1 MILKKAIMKTKEK
14 EKKPVIGI
22 VGMGYAGLPV
32 ACLFASKYKVIG
44 YDMNVT
50 RINQLSEGYDKGG
63 DFDKEFLLKLLKKN
77 LHPTFRQED
86 LKQCNFYVV
95 VVPTPV
101 DENNQPDLTFVISA
115 SQTIGQV
122 ISKGDIVVYESTVYP
137 GVTEDVCVP
146 EIARVSGLRFGKD
159 FFVGFSPE
167 RIDPSNKEHTI
178 FNTVKITSGSDDR
191 TAHYIDSVYGSVLSA
206 GTCLASSIKA
216 AEAAKILENTQRD
229 VNIALM
235 NECSKIFSAMGIDT
249 NKVIDAAATKWNFNA
264 YRPGLVGG
272 HCIGV
277 DPYYLITKANMLGV
291 DSELISAARHVNDS
305 LPEHIVNRLVQTMAK
320 ERIKVRNASV
330 LVLGFTFKEN
340 CPDIRNTRV
349 FDIYSQLNLY
359 VNNVDVVDPVADPT
373 QTYQEYGVTLTP
385 MTTALKNQYDA
396 VILCVRHDIFNG
408 IDISAMIKDKKQ
420 SVVYDI
426 KSFLSDDV
434 ATLRM

>member
-1 MILKKAIMKTKEK
+1 MRARVKV
-14 EKKPVIGI
+14 KPVIGI

-32 ACLFASKYKVIG
+32 ACLFAKKYTVIG
-44 YDMNVT
+44 YDMNRT
-50 RINQLSEGYDKGG
+50 RINQLREGVDKGG
-63 DFDKEFLLKLLKKN
+63 DFDKKYLLRLQRHR
-77 LHPTFRQED
+77 LHPTSNRED
-86 LKQCNFYVV
+86 LMQCNFYVV

-101 DENNQPDLTFVISA
+101 DENNQPDLTYVISA
-115 SQTIGQV
+115 SQTVGQV
-122 ISKGDIVVYESTVYP
+122 ISKGDVVVYESTVYP

-146 EIARVSGLRFGKD
+146 EIEKVSGLKFNRD

-167 RIDPSNKEHTI
+167 RIDPSNKQHTI

-206 GTCLASSIKA
+206 GTCLAASIKA

-277 DPYYLITKANMLGV
+277 DPYYLITKAQMLGV
-291 DSELISAARHVNDS
+291 DSELISAARHVNDT
-305 LPEHIVNRLVQTMAK
+305 LPEHIVNRLVQTMADEK
-320 ERIKVRNASV
+320 IPIKDASV
-330 LVLGFTFKEN
+330 LILGFTFKEN

-349 FDIYSQLNLY
+349 YDIYQRLSLHAGKI
-359 VNNVDVVDPVADPT
+359 DVVDPIADPT
-373 QTYQEYGVTLTP
+373 QVYKEYGLKMTP
-385 MTTALKNQYDA
+385 MTTALKRTYDA
-396 VILCVRHDIFNG
+396 VLLCVRHDVFSDF
-408 IDISAMIKDKKQ
+408 DIRPLIRER

-426 KSFLSDDV
+426 KSFLSDDL

>member
-1 MILKKAIMKTKEK
+1 MRARVKV
-14 EKKPVIGI
+14 KPVIGI

-32 ACLFASKYKVIG
+32 ACLFAKKYTVIG
-44 YDMNVT
+44 YDMNRT
-50 RINQLSEGYDKGG
+50 RINQLREGVDKGG
-63 DFDKEFLLKLLKKN
+63 DFDKKYLLRLQRHR
-77 LHPTFRQED
+77 LHPTSNSED
-86 LKQCNFYVV
+86 LMQCNFYVV

-101 DENNQPDLTFVISA
+101 DENNQPDLTYVISA
-115 SQTIGQV
+115 SQTVGQV
-122 ISKGDIVVYESTVYP
+122 ISKGDVVVYESTVYP

-146 EIARVSGLRFGKD
+146 EIEKVSGLKFNRD

-167 RIDPSNKEHTI
+167 RIDPSNKQHTI

-206 GTCLASSIKA
+206 GTCLAASIKA

-277 DPYYLITKANMLGV
+277 DPYYLITKAQMLGV
-291 DSELISAARHVNDS
+291 DSELISAARHVNDT
-305 LPEHIVNRLVQTMAK
+305 LPEHIVNRLVQTMAD
-320 ERIKVRNASV
+320 ENIPIKDASV
-330 LVLGFTFKEN
+330 LILGFTFKEN

-349 FDIYSQLNLY
+349 YDIYQRLSLHAGKI
-359 VNNVDVVDPVADPT
+359 DVVDPIADPT
-373 QTYQEYGVTLTP
+373 QVYKEYGLKMTP
-385 MTTALKNQYDA
+385 MTTALKRTYDA
-396 VILCVRHDIFNG
+396 VLLCVRHDVFSDF
-408 IDISAMIKDKKQ
+408 DIRSLIRER

-426 KSFLSDDV
+426 KSFLSDDL

>member
-1 MILKKAIMKTKEK
+1 MRARVKV
-14 EKKPVIGI
+14 KPVIGI

-32 ACLFASKYKVIG
+32 ACLFSKKYTVIG
-44 YDMNVT
+44 YDMNRT
-50 RINQLSEGYDKGG
+50 RINQLREGVDKGG
-63 DFDKEFLLKLLKKN
+63 DFDKKYLLRLQRHR
-77 LHPTFRQED
+77 LHPTSNRED
-86 LKQCNFYVV
+86 LMQCNFYVV

-101 DENNQPDLTFVISA
+101 DENNQPDLTYVISA
-115 SQTIGQV
+115 SQTVGQV
-122 ISKGDIVVYESTVYP
+122 ISKGDVVVYESTVYP

-146 EIARVSGLRFGKD
+146 EIEKVSGLKFNRD

-167 RIDPSNKEHTI
+167 RIDPSNKQHTI

-206 GTCLASSIKA
+206 GTCLAASIKA

-277 DPYYLITKANMLGV
+277 DPYYLITKAQMLGV
-291 DSELISAARHVNDS
+291 DSELISAARHVNDT
-305 LPEHIVNRLVQTMAK
+305 LPEHIVNRLVQTMAD
-320 ERIKVRNASV
+320 ENIPIKDASV
-330 LVLGFTFKEN
+330 LILGFTFKEN

-349 FDIYSQLNLY
+349 YDIYQRLSLHAGKI
-359 VNNVDVVDPVADPT
+359 DVVDPIADPT
-373 QTYQEYGVTLTP
+373 QVYKEYGLKMTP
-385 MTTALKNQYDA
+385 MTTALKRTYDA
-396 VILCVRHDIFNG
+396 VLLCVRHDVFSDF
-408 IDISAMIKDKKQ
+408 DIRSLIRER

-426 KSFLSDDV
+426 KSFLSDDL

>member
-1 MILKKAIMKTKEK
+1 MRARVKV
-14 EKKPVIGI
+14 KPVIGI

-32 ACLFASKYKVIG
+32 ACLFAKKYTVIG
-44 YDMNVT
+44 YDMNRT
-50 RINQLSEGYDKGG
+50 RINQLREGVDKGG
-63 DFDKEFLLKLLKKN
+63 DFDKKFLLRLQRHR
-77 LHPTFRQED
+77 LHPTSNRED
-86 LKQCNFYVV
+86 LMQCNFYVV

-101 DENNQPDLTFVISA
+101 DENNQPDLTYVISA
-115 SQTIGQV
+115 SQTVGQV
-122 ISKGDIVVYESTVYP
+122 ISKGDVVVYESTVYP

-146 EIARVSGLRFGKD
+146 EIEKVSGLKFNRD

-167 RIDPSNKEHTI
+167 RIDPSNKQHTI

-206 GTCLASSIKA
+206 GTCLAASIKA

-277 DPYYLITKANMLGV
+277 DPYYLITKAQMLGI
-291 DSELISAARHVNDS
+291 DSELISAARHVNDT
-305 LPEHIVNRLVQTMAK
+305 LPEHIVNRLVQTMADEK
-320 ERIKVRNASV
+320 IPIKDASV
-330 LVLGFTFKEN
+330 LILGFTFKEN

-349 FDIYSQLNLY
+349 YDIYQRLSLHAGKI
-359 VNNVDVVDPVADPT
+359 DVVDPIADPT
-373 QTYQEYGVTLTP
+373 QVYKEYGLKMTP
-385 MTTALKNQYDA
+385 MTTALKRTYDA
-396 VILCVRHDIFNG
+396 VLLCVRHDVFSDF
-408 IDISAMIKDKKQ
+408 DIRSLIRER

-426 KSFLSDDV
+426 KSFLSDDL

>member
-1 MILKKAIMKTKEK
+1 MRARVKV
-14 EKKPVIGI
+14 KPVIGI

-32 ACLFASKYKVIG
+32 ACLFAKKYTVIG
-44 YDMNVT
+44 YDMNRT
-50 RINQLSEGYDKGG
+50 RINQLREGVDKGG
-63 DFDKEFLLKLLKKN
+63 DFDKKYLLRLQRHR
-77 LHPTFRQED
+77 LHPTSNRED
-86 LKQCNFYVV
+86 LMQCNFYVV

-101 DENNQPDLTFVISA
+101 DENNQPDLTYVISA
-115 SQTIGQV
+115 SQTVGQV
-122 ISKGDIVVYESTVYP
+122 ISKGDVVVYESTVYP

-146 EIARVSGLRFGKD
+146 EIEKVSGLKFNRD

-167 RIDPSNKEHTI
+167 RIDPSNKQHTI

-206 GTCLASSIKA
+206 GTCLAASIKA
-216 AEAAKILENTQRD
+216 ADAAKILENTQRD

-277 DPYYLITKANMLGV
+277 DPYYLITKAQMLGV
-291 DSELISAARHVNDS
+291 DSELISAARHVNDT
-305 LPEHIVNRLVQTMAK
+305 LPEHIVNRLVQTMAD
-320 ERIKVRNASV
+320 ENIPIKDASV
-330 LVLGFTFKEN
+330 LILGFTFKEN

-349 FDIYSQLNLY
+349 YDIYQRLSLHAGKI
-359 VNNVDVVDPVADPT
+359 DVVDPIADPT
-373 QTYQEYGVTLTP
+373 QVYKEYGLKMTP
-385 MTTALKNQYDA
+385 MTTALKRTYDA
-396 VILCVRHDIFNG
+396 VLLCVRHDVFSDF
-408 IDISAMIKDKKQ
+408 DIRSLIRER

-426 KSFLSDDV
+426 KSFLSDDL

>member
-1 MILKKAIMKTKEK
+1 M
-14 EKKPVIGI
+14 
-22 VGMGYAGLPV
+22 
-32 ACLFASKYKVIG
+32 
-44 YDMNVT
+44 
-50 RINQLSEGYDKGG
+50 
-63 DFDKEFLLKLLKKN
+63 
-77 LHPTFRQED
+77 
-86 LKQCNFYVV
+86 
-95 VVPTPV
+95 VPTPV
-101 DENNQPDLTFVISA
+101 DENNQPDLTYVISA
-115 SQTIGQV
+115 SQTVGQV
-122 ISKGDIVVYESTVYP
+122 ISKGDVVVYESTVYP

-146 EIARVSGLRFGKD
+146 EIEKVSGLKFNRD

-167 RIDPSNKEHTI
+167 RIDPSNKQHTI

-206 GTCLASSIKA
+206 GTCLAASIKA

-277 DPYYLITKANMLGV
+277 DPYYLITKAQMLGV
-291 DSELISAARHVNDS
+291 DSELISAARHVNDT
-305 LPEHIVNRLVQTMAK
+305 LPEHIVNRLVQTMADEK
-320 ERIKVRNASV
+320 IPIKDASV
-330 LVLGFTFKEN
+330 LILGFTFKEN

-349 FDIYSQLNLY
+349 YDIYQRLSLHAGKI
-359 VNNVDVVDPVADPT
+359 DVVDPIADPT
-373 QTYQEYGVTLTP
+373 QVYKEYGLKMTP
-385 MTTALKNQYDA
+385 MTTALKRTYDA
-396 VILCVRHDIFNG
+396 VLLCVRHDVFSDF
-408 IDISAMIKDKKQ
+408 DIRSLIRER

-426 KSFLSDDV
+426 KSFLSDDL

>member
-1 MILKKAIMKTKEK
+1 MRTRAKV
-14 EKKPVIGI
+14 KPVIGI

-32 ACLFASKYKVIG
+32 ACLFATKYTVIG
-44 YDMNVT
+44 YDMNRT
-50 RINQLSEGYDKGG
+50 RINQLREGVDKGG
-63 DFDKEFLLKLLKKN
+63 DFDKKYLLRLQRHR
-77 LHPTFRQED
+77 LHPTSNRED
-86 LKQCNFYVV
+86 LMQCNFYVV

-101 DENNQPDLTFVISA
+101 DENNQPDLTYVISA
-115 SQTIGQV
+115 SQTVGQV
-122 ISKGDIVVYESTVYP
+122 ISKGDVVVYESTVYP

-146 EIARVSGLRFGKD
+146 EIEKVSGLKFNRD

-167 RIDPSNKEHTI
+167 RIDPSNKQHTI

-206 GTCLASSIKA
+206 GTCLAASIKA

-277 DPYYLITKANMLGV
+277 DPYYLITKAQMLGV
-291 DSELISAARHVNDS
+291 DSELISAARHVNDT
-305 LPEHIVNRLVQTMAK
+305 LPEHIVNRLVQTMADEK
-320 ERIKVRNASV
+320 IPIKDASV
-330 LVLGFTFKEN
+330 LILGFTFKEN

-349 FDIYSQLNLY
+349 YDIYQRLSLHAGKI
-359 VNNVDVVDPVADPT
+359 DVVDPIADPT
-373 QTYQEYGVTLTP
+373 QVYKEYGLKMTP
-385 MTTALKNQYDA
+385 MTTALKRTYDA
-396 VILCVRHDIFNG
+396 VLLCVRHDVFSDF
-408 IDISAMIKDKKQ
+408 DIRSLIRER

-426 KSFLSDDV
+426 KSFLSDDL

>member
-1 MILKKAIMKTKEK
+1 
-14 EKKPVIGI
+14 
-22 VGMGYAGLPV
+22 MGYAGLPV
-32 ACLFASKYKVIG
+32 ACLFAKKYTVIG
-44 YDMNVT
+44 YDMNRT
-50 RINQLSEGYDKGG
+50 RINQLREGVDKGG
-63 DFDKEFLLKLLKKN
+63 DFDKKYLLRLQRHR
-77 LHPTFRQED
+77 LHPTSNRED
-86 LKQCNFYVV
+86 LMQCNFYVV

-101 DENNQPDLTFVISA
+101 DENNQPDLTYVISA
-115 SQTIGQV
+115 SQTVGQV
-122 ISKGDIVVYESTVYP
+122 ISKGDVVVYESTVYP

-146 EIARVSGLRFGKD
+146 EIEKVSGLKFNRD

-167 RIDPSNKEHTI
+167 RIDPSNKQHTI

-206 GTCLASSIKA
+206 GTCLAASIKA

-277 DPYYLITKANMLGV
+277 DPYYLITKAQMLGV
-291 DSELISAARHVNDS
+291 DSELISAARHVNDT
-305 LPEHIVNRLVQTMAK
+305 LPEHIVNRLVQTMAD
-320 ERIKVRNASV
+320 ENIPIKDASV
-330 LVLGFTFKEN
+330 LILGFTFKEN

-349 FDIYSQLNLY
+349 YDIYQRLSLHAGKI
-359 VNNVDVVDPVADPT
+359 DVVDPIADPT
-373 QTYQEYGVTLTP
+373 QVYKEYGLKMTP
-385 MTTALKNQYDA
+385 MTTALKRTYDA
-396 VILCVRHDIFNG
+396 VLLCVRHDVFSDF
-408 IDISAMIKDKKQ
+408 DIRSLIRER

-426 KSFLSDDV
+426 KSFLSDDL

>member
-1 MILKKAIMKTKEK
+1 MRTRVKE
-14 EKKPVIGI
+14 KPVIGI

-32 ACLFASKYKVIG
+32 ACLFARKYTVIG
-44 YDMNVT
+44 YDMNRT
-50 RINQLSEGYDKGG
+50 RISQLREGIDKGG
-63 DFDKEFLLKLLKKN
+63 DFDKKFLLRLQRRR
-77 LHPTFRQED
+77 LHPTSKRED
-86 LKQCNFYVV
+86 LMQCNFYVV

-115 SQTIGQV
+115 SQTVGQV
-122 ISKGDIVVYESTVYP
+122 ISKGDVVVYESTVYP

-146 EIARVSGLRFGKD
+146 EIEKVSGLKFNRD

-167 RIDPSNKEHTI
+167 RIDPSNKQHTI
-178 FNTVKITSGSDDR
+178 FNTVKITSGSDER

-277 DPYYLITKANMLGV
+277 DPYYLITKAQMLGI
-291 DSELISAARHVNDS
+291 DSELISAARHVNDT
-305 LPEHIVNRLVQTMAK
+305 LPEHIVNRLIQTMADENIPVK
-320 ERIKVRNASV
+320 DASV
-330 LVLGFTFKEN
+330 LILGFTFKEN

-349 FDIYSQLNLY
+349 YDIYQRLSLHAGRI
-359 VNNVDVVDPVADPT
+359 DVVDPIADPT
-373 QTYQEYGVTLTP
+373 QVYKEYGLKMTP
-385 MTTALKNQYDA
+385 MTTALKRTYDA
-396 VILCVRHDIFNG
+396 VLLCVRHDVFSDF
-408 IDISAMIKDKKQ
+408 DIRSLIKEH

-426 KSFLSDDV
+426 KSFLSDDL

>member
-1 MILKKAIMKTKEK
+1 MRARVKV
-14 EKKPVIGI
+14 KPVIGI

-32 ACLFASKYKVIG
+32 ACLFAKKYTVIG
-44 YDMNVT
+44 YDMNRT
-50 RINQLSEGYDKGG
+50 RINQLREGVDKGG
-63 DFDKEFLLKLLKKN
+63 DFDKKYLLRLQRHR
-77 LHPTFRQED
+77 LHPTSNRED
-86 LKQCNFYVV
+86 LMQCNFYVV

-101 DENNQPDLTFVISA
+101 DENNQPDLTYVISA
-115 SQTIGQV
+115 SQTVGQV
-122 ISKGDIVVYESTVYP
+122 ISKGDVVVYESTVYP

-146 EIARVSGLRFGKD
+146 EIEKVSGLKFNRD

-167 RIDPSNKEHTI
+167 RIDPSNKQHTI

-206 GTCLASSIKA
+206 GTCLAASIKA

-277 DPYYLITKANMLGV
+277 DPYYLITKAQMLGV
-291 DSELISAARHVNDS
+291 DSELISAARHVNDT
-305 LPEHIVNRLVQTMAK
+305 LPEHIVNRLVQTMADEK
-320 ERIKVRNASV
+320 IPIKDASV
-330 LVLGFTFKEN
+330 LILGFTFKEN

-349 FDIYSQLNLY
+349 YDIYQRLSLHAGKI
-359 VNNVDVVDPVADPT
+359 DVVDPIADPT
-373 QTYQEYGVTLTP
+373 QVYKEYGLKMTP
-385 MTTALKNQYDA
+385 MTTALKRTYDA
-396 VILCVRHDIFNG
+396 VLLCVRHDVFSDF
-408 IDISAMIKDKKQ
+408 DIRSLIRER

-426 KSFLSDDV
+426 KSFLSDDL

>member
-1 MILKKAIMKTKEK
+1 
-14 EKKPVIGI
+14 
-22 VGMGYAGLPV
+22 MGYAGLPV
-32 ACLFASKYKVIG
+32 ACLFSKKYTVIG
-44 YDMNVT
+44 YDMNRT
-50 RINQLSEGYDKGG
+50 RINQLREGVDKGG
-63 DFDKEFLLKLLKKN
+63 DFDKKYLLRLQRHR
-77 LHPTFRQED
+77 LHPTSNRED
-86 LKQCNFYVV
+86 LMQCNFYVV

-101 DENNQPDLTFVISA
+101 DENNQPDLTYVISA
-115 SQTIGQV
+115 SQTVGQV
-122 ISKGDIVVYESTVYP
+122 ISKGDVVVYESTVYP

-146 EIARVSGLRFGKD
+146 EIEKVSGLKFNRD

-167 RIDPSNKEHTI
+167 RIDPSNKQHTI

-206 GTCLASSIKA
+206 GTCLAASIKA

-277 DPYYLITKANMLGV
+277 DPYYLITKAQMLGV
-291 DSELISAARHVNDS
+291 DSELISAARHVNDT
-305 LPEHIVNRLVQTMAK
+305 LPEHIVNRLVLTMAD
-320 ERIKVRNASV
+320 ENIPIKDASV
-330 LVLGFTFKEN
+330 LILGFTFKEN

-349 FDIYSQLNLY
+349 YDIYQRLSLHAGKI
-359 VNNVDVVDPVADPT
+359 DVVDPIADPT
-373 QTYQEYGVTLTP
+373 QVYKEYGLKMTP
-385 MTTALKNQYDA
+385 MTTALKRTYDA
-396 VILCVRHDIFNG
+396 VLLCVRHDVFSDF
-408 IDISAMIKDKKQ
+408 DIRSLIRER

-426 KSFLSDDV
+426 KSFLSDDL

>member
-1 MILKKAIMKTKEK
+1 MRARVKV
-14 EKKPVIGI
+14 KPVIGI

-32 ACLFASKYKVIG
+32 ACLFAKKYTVIG
-44 YDMNVT
+44 YDMNRT
-50 RINQLSEGYDKGG
+50 RINQLREGVDKGG
-63 DFDKEFLLKLLKKN
+63 DFDKKYLLRLQRHR
-77 LHPTFRQED
+77 LHPTSNRED
-86 LKQCNFYVV
+86 LMQCNFYVV

-101 DENNQPDLTFVISA
+101 DENNQPDLTYVISA
-115 SQTIGQV
+115 SQTVGQV
-122 ISKGDIVVYESTVYP
+122 ISKGDVVVYESTVYP

-146 EIARVSGLRFGKD
+146 EIEKVSGLKFNRD

-167 RIDPSNKEHTI
+167 RIDPSNKQHTI

-206 GTCLASSIKA
+206 GTCLAASIKA

-277 DPYYLITKANMLGV
+277 DPYYLITKAQMLGV
-291 DSELISAARHVNDS
+291 DSELISAARHVNDT
-305 LPEHIVNRLVQTMAK
+305 LPEHIVNRLVQTMAD
-320 ERIKVRNASV
+320 ENIPIKDASV
-330 LVLGFTFKEN
+330 LILGFTFKEN

-349 FDIYSQLNLY
+349 YDIYQRLSLHAGKI
-359 VNNVDVVDPVADPT
+359 DVVDPIADPT
-373 QTYQEYGVTLTP
+373 QVYKEYGLKMTP
-385 MTTALKNQYDA
+385 MTTALKRTYDA
-396 VILCVRHDIFNG
+396 VLLCVRHDVFSDF
-408 IDISAMIKDKKQ
+408 DIRSLIRER

-426 KSFLSDDV
+426 KSFLSDDL

>member
-1 MILKKAIMKTKEK
+1 
-14 EKKPVIGI
+14 
-22 VGMGYAGLPV
+22 MGYAGLPV
-32 ACLFASKYKVIG
+32 ACLFAKKYTVIG
-44 YDMNVT
+44 YDMNRT
-50 RINQLSEGYDKGG
+50 RINQLREGVDKGG
-63 DFDKEFLLKLLKKN
+63 DFDKKYLLRLQRHR
-77 LHPTFRQED
+77 LHPTSNRED
-86 LKQCNFYVV
+86 LMQCNFYVV
-95 VVPTPV
+95 VVPPPV
-101 DENNQPDLTFVISA
+101 DENNQPDLTYVISA
-115 SQTIGQV
+115 SQTVGQV
-122 ISKGDIVVYESTVYP
+122 ISKGDVVVYESTVYP

-146 EIARVSGLRFGKD
+146 EIEKVSGLKFNRD

-167 RIDPSNKEHTI
+167 RIDPSNKQHTI

-206 GTCLASSIKA
+206 GTCLAASIKA

-277 DPYYLITKANMLGV
+277 DPYYLITKAQMLGV
-291 DSELISAARHVNDS
+291 DSELISAARHVNDT
-305 LPEHIVNRLVQTMAK
+305 LPEHIVNRLVQTMAD
-320 ERIKVRNASV
+320 ENIPIKDASV
-330 LVLGFTFKEN
+330 LILGFTFKEN

-349 FDIYSQLNLY
+349 YDIYQRLSLHAGKI
-359 VNNVDVVDPVADPT
+359 DVVDPIADPT
-373 QTYQEYGVTLTP
+373 QVYKEYGLKMTP
-385 MTTALKNQYDA
+385 MTTALKRTYDA
-396 VILCVRHDIFNG
+396 VLLCVRHDVFSDF
-408 IDISAMIKDKKQ
+408 DIRSLIRER

-426 KSFLSDDV
+426 KSFLSDDL

>member
-1 MILKKAIMKTKEK
+1 
-14 EKKPVIGI
+14 
-22 VGMGYAGLPV
+22 MGYAGLPV
-32 ACLFASKYKVIG
+32 ACLFSKKYTVIG
-44 YDMNVT
+44 YDMNRT
-50 RINQLSEGYDKGG
+50 RINQLREGVDKGG
-63 DFDKEFLLKLLKKN
+63 DFDKKYLLRLQRHR
-77 LHPTFRQED
+77 LHPTSNRED
-86 LKQCNFYVV
+86 LMQCNFYVV

-101 DENNQPDLTFVISA
+101 DENNQPDLTYVISA
-115 SQTIGQV
+115 SQTVGQV
-122 ISKGDIVVYESTVYP
+122 ISKGDVVVYESTVYP

-146 EIARVSGLRFGKD
+146 EIEKVSGFKFNRD

-167 RIDPSNKEHTI
+167 RIDPSNKQHTI

-206 GTCLASSIKA
+206 GTCLAASIKA

-277 DPYYLITKANMLGV
+277 DPYYLITKAQMLGV
-291 DSELISAARHVNDS
+291 DSELISAARHVNDT
-305 LPEHIVNRLVQTMAK
+305 LPEHIVNRLVQTMAD
-320 ERIKVRNASV
+320 ENIPIKDASV
-330 LVLGFTFKEN
+330 LILGFTFKEN

-349 FDIYSQLNLY
+349 YDIYQRLSLHAGKI
-359 VNNVDVVDPVADPT
+359 DVVDPIADPT
-373 QTYQEYGVTLTP
+373 QVYKEYGLKMTP
-385 MTTALKNQYDA
+385 MTTALKRTYDA
-396 VILCVRHDIFNG
+396 VLLCVRHDVFSDF
-408 IDISAMIKDKKQ
+408 DIRSLIRER

-426 KSFLSDDV
+426 KSFLSDDL

>member
-1 MILKKAIMKTKEK
+1 MRARVKV
-14 EKKPVIGI
+14 KPVIGI

-32 ACLFASKYKVIG
+32 ACLFAKKYTVIG
-44 YDMNVT
+44 YDMNRT
-50 RINQLSEGYDKGG
+50 RINQLREGVDKGG
-63 DFDKEFLLKLLKKN
+63 DFDKKYLLRLQRHR
-77 LHPTFRQED
+77 LHPTSNRED
-86 LKQCNFYVV
+86 LMQCNFYVV

-101 DENNQPDLTFVISA
+101 DENNQPDLTYVISA
-115 SQTIGQV
+115 SQTVGQV
-122 ISKGDIVVYESTVYP
+122 ISKGDVVVYESTVYP

-146 EIARVSGLRFGKD
+146 EIEKVSGLKFNRD

-167 RIDPSNKEHTI
+167 RIDPSNKQHTI

-206 GTCLASSIKA
+206 GTCLAASIKA

-277 DPYYLITKANMLGV
+277 DPYYLITKAQMLGV
-291 DSELISAARHVNDS
+291 DSELISAARHVNDT
-305 LPEHIVNRLVQTMAK
+305 LPEHIVNRLVQTMADEK
-320 ERIKVRNASV
+320 IPIKDASV
-330 LVLGFTFKEN
+330 LILGFTFKEN

-349 FDIYSQLNLY
+349 YDIYQRLSLHAGKI
-359 VNNVDVVDPVADPT
+359 DVVDPIADPT
-373 QTYQEYGVTLTP
+373 QVYKEYGLKMTP
-385 MTTALKNQYDA
+385 MTTALKRTYDA
-396 VILCVRHDIFNG
+396 VLLCVRHDVFSDF
-408 IDISAMIKDKKQ
+408 DIRSLIRER

-426 KSFLSDDV
+426 KSFLSNDL

>member
-1 MILKKAIMKTKEK
+1 MRARIKV
-14 EKKPVIGI
+14 KPVIGI

-32 ACLFASKYKVIG
+32 ACLFSKKYTVIG
-44 YDMNVT
+44 YDMNRT
-50 RINQLSEGYDKGG
+50 RINQLREGVDKGG
-63 DFDKEFLLKLLKKN
+63 DFDKKYLLRLQRHR
-77 LHPTFRQED
+77 LHPTSNRED
-86 LKQCNFYVV
+86 LMQCNFYVV

-101 DENNQPDLTFVISA
+101 DENNQPDLTYVISA
-115 SQTIGQV
+115 SQTVGQV
-122 ISKGDIVVYESTVYP
+122 ISKGDVVVYESTVYP

-146 EIARVSGLRFGKD
+146 EIEKVSGLKFNRD

-167 RIDPSNKEHTI
+167 RIDPSNKQHTI

-206 GTCLASSIKA
+206 GTCLAASIKA

-277 DPYYLITKANMLGV
+277 DPYYLITKAQMLGV
-291 DSELISAARHVNDS
+291 DSELISAARHVNDT
-305 LPEHIVNRLVQTMAK
+305 LPEHIVNRLVQTMAD
-320 ERIKVRNASV
+320 ENIPIKDASV
-330 LVLGFTFKEN
+330 LILGFTFKEN

-349 FDIYSQLNLY
+349 YDIYQRLSLHAGKI
-359 VNNVDVVDPVADPT
+359 DVVDPIADPT
-373 QTYQEYGVTLTP
+373 QVYKEYGLKMTP
-385 MTTALKNQYDA
+385 MTTALKRTYDA
-396 VILCVRHDIFNG
+396 VLLCVRHDVFSDF
-408 IDISAMIKDKKQ
+408 DIRSLIRER

-426 KSFLSDDV
+426 KSFLSDDL

>member
-1 MILKKAIMKTKEK
+1 
-14 EKKPVIGI
+14 
-22 VGMGYAGLPV
+22 MGYAGLPV
-32 ACLFASKYKVIG
+32 ACLFSKKYTVIG
-44 YDMNVT
+44 YDMNRT
-50 RINQLSEGYDKGG
+50 RINQLREGVDKGG
-63 DFDKEFLLKLLKKN
+63 DFDKKYLLRLQRHR
-77 LHPTFRQED
+77 LHPTSNRED
-86 LKQCNFYVV
+86 LMQCNFYVV

-101 DENNQPDLTFVISA
+101 DENNQPDLTYVISA
-115 SQTIGQV
+115 SQTVGQV
-122 ISKGDIVVYESTVYP
+122 ISKGDVVVYESTVYP

-146 EIARVSGLRFGKD
+146 EIEKVSGLKFNRD

-167 RIDPSNKEHTI
+167 RIDPSNKQHTI

-206 GTCLASSIKA
+206 GTCLAASIKA

-277 DPYYLITKANMLGV
+277 DPYYLITKAQMLGV
-291 DSELISAARHVNDS
+291 DSELISAARHVNDT
-305 LPEHIVNRLVQTMAK
+305 LPEHIVNRLVQTMAD
-320 ERIKVRNASV
+320 ENIPIKDASV
-330 LVLGFTFKEN
+330 LILGFTFKEN

-349 FDIYSQLNLY
+349 YDIYQRLSLHAGKI
-359 VNNVDVVDPVADPT
+359 DVVDPIADPT
-373 QTYQEYGVTLTP
+373 QVYKEYGLKMTP
-385 MTTALKNQYDA
+385 MTTALKRTYDA
-396 VILCVRHDIFNG
+396 VLLCVRHDVFSDF
-408 IDISAMIKDKKQ
+408 DIRSLIRER

-426 KSFLSDDV
+426 KSFLSDDL

>member
-1 MILKKAIMKTKEK
+1 MRARVKV
-14 EKKPVIGI
+14 KPVIGI

-32 ACLFASKYKVIG
+32 ACLFAKKYTVIG
-44 YDMNVT
+44 YDMNRT
-50 RINQLSEGYDKGG
+50 RINQLREGVDKGG
-63 DFDKEFLLKLLKKN
+63 DFDKKYLLRLQRHR
-77 LHPTFRQED
+77 LHPTSNRED
-86 LKQCNFYVV
+86 LMQCNFYVV

-101 DENNQPDLTFVISA
+101 DENNQPDLTYVISA
-115 SQTIGQV
+115 SQTVGQV
-122 ISKGDIVVYESTVYP
+122 ISKGDVVVYESTVYP

-146 EIARVSGLRFGKD
+146 EIEKVSGLKFNRD

-167 RIDPSNKEHTI
+167 RIDPSNKQHTI

-206 GTCLASSIKA
+206 GTCLAASIKA

-235 NECSKIFSAMGIDT
+235 NECSKIVSAMGIDT

-277 DPYYLITKANMLGV
+277 DPYYLITKAQMLGV
-291 DSELISAARHVNDS
+291 DSELISAARHVNDT
-305 LPEHIVNRLVQTMAK
+305 LPEHIVNRLVQTMADEK
-320 ERIKVRNASV
+320 IPIKDASV
-330 LVLGFTFKEN
+330 LILGFTFKEN

-349 FDIYSQLNLY
+349 YDIYQRLSLH
-359 VNNVDVVDPVADPT
+359 VGKIDVVDPIADPT
-373 QTYQEYGVTLTP
+373 QVYKEYGLKMTP
-385 MTTALKNQYDA
+385 MTTALKRTYDA
-396 VILCVRHDIFNG
+396 VLLCVRHDVFSDF
-408 IDISAMIKDKKQ
+408 DIRSLIRER

-426 KSFLSDDV
+426 KSFLSDDL

>member
-1 MILKKAIMKTKEK
+1 MRAKVKV
-14 EKKPVIGI
+14 KPVIGI

-32 ACLFASKYKVIG
+32 ACLFAKKYTVIG
-44 YDMNVT
+44 YDMNRT
-50 RINQLSEGYDKGG
+50 RINQLREGVDKGG
-63 DFDKEFLLKLLKKN
+63 DFDKKYLLRLQRHR
-77 LHPTFRQED
+77 LHPTSNRED
-86 LKQCNFYVV
+86 LMQCNFYVV

-101 DENNQPDLTFVISA
+101 DENNQPDLTYVISA
-115 SQTIGQV
+115 SQTVGQV
-122 ISKGDIVVYESTVYP
+122 ISKGDVVVYESTVYP

-146 EIARVSGLRFGKD
+146 EIEKVSGLKFNRD

-167 RIDPSNKEHTI
+167 RIDPSNKQHTI

-206 GTCLASSIKA
+206 GTCLAASIKA

-277 DPYYLITKANMLGV
+277 DPYYLITKAQMLGV
-291 DSELISAARHVNDS
+291 DSELISAARHVNDT
-305 LPEHIVNRLVQTMAK
+305 LPEHIVNRLVQTMAD
-320 ERIKVRNASV
+320 ENIPIKDASV
-330 LVLGFTFKEN
+330 LILGFTFKEN

-349 FDIYSQLNLY
+349 YDIYQRLSLHAGKI
-359 VNNVDVVDPVADPT
+359 DVVDPIADPT
-373 QTYQEYGVTLTP
+373 QVYKEYGLKMTP
-385 MTTALKNQYDA
+385 MTTALKRTYDA
-396 VILCVRHDIFNG
+396 VLLCVRHDVFSDF
-408 IDISAMIKDKKQ
+408 DIRSLIRER

-426 KSFLSDDV
+426 KSFLSDDL

>member
-1 MILKKAIMKTKEK
+1 
-14 EKKPVIGI
+14 
-22 VGMGYAGLPV
+22 MGYAGLPV
-32 ACLFASKYKVIG
+32 ACLFAKKYTVIG
-44 YDMNVT
+44 YDMNRT
-50 RINQLSEGYDKGG
+50 RINQLREGVDKGG
-63 DFDKEFLLKLLKKN
+63 DFDKKYLLRLQRHR
-77 LHPTFRQED
+77 LHPTSNRED
-86 LKQCNFYVV
+86 LMQCNFYVV

-101 DENNQPDLTFVISA
+101 DENNQPDLTYVISA
-115 SQTIGQV
+115 SQTVGQV
-122 ISKGDIVVYESTVYP
+122 ISKGDVVVYESTVYP

-146 EIARVSGLRFGKD
+146 EIEKVSGLKFNRD

-167 RIDPSNKEHTI
+167 RIAPSNKQHTI

-206 GTCLASSIKA
+206 GTCLAASIKA

-277 DPYYLITKANMLGV
+277 DPYYLITKAQMLGV
-291 DSELISAARHVNDS
+291 DSELISAARHVNDT
-305 LPEHIVNRLVQTMAK
+305 LPEHIVNRLVQTMADEK
-320 ERIKVRNASV
+320 IPIKDASV
-330 LVLGFTFKEN
+330 LILGFTFKEN

-349 FDIYSQLNLY
+349 YDIYQRLSLHAGKI
-359 VNNVDVVDPVADPT
+359 DVVDPIADPT
-373 QTYQEYGVTLTP
+373 QVYKEYGLKMTP
-385 MTTALKNQYDA
+385 MTTALKRTYDA
-396 VILCVRHDIFNG
+396 VLLCVRHDVFSDF
-408 IDISAMIKDKKQ
+408 DIRSLIRER

-426 KSFLSDDV
+426 KSFLSNDL

>member
-1 MILKKAIMKTKEK
+1 MRARVKV
-14 EKKPVIGI
+14 KPVIGI

-32 ACLFASKYKVIG
+32 ACLFAKKYTVIG
-44 YDMNVT
+44 YDMNRT
-50 RINQLSEGYDKGG
+50 RINQLREGVDKGG
-63 DFDKEFLLKLLKKN
+63 DFDKKYLLRLQRHR
-77 LHPTFRQED
+77 LHPTSNRED
-86 LKQCNFYVV
+86 LMQCNFYVV

-101 DENNQPDLTFVISA
+101 DENNQPDLTYVISA
-115 SQTIGQV
+115 SQTVGQV
-122 ISKGDIVVYESTVYP
+122 ISKGDVVVYESTVYP

-146 EIARVSGLRFGKD
+146 EIEKVSGLKFNRD

-167 RIDPSNKEHTI
+167 RIDPSNKQHTI

-206 GTCLASSIKA
+206 GTCLAASIKA

-277 DPYYLITKANMLGV
+277 DPYYLITKAQMLGV
-291 DSELISAARHVNDS
+291 DSELISAARHVNDT
-305 LPEHIVNRLVQTMAK
+305 LPEHIVNRLVQTMAD
-320 ERIKVRNASV
+320 ENIPIKDASV
-330 LVLGFTFKEN
+330 LILGFTFKEN

-349 FDIYSQLNLY
+349 YDIYQRLSLHAGKI
-359 VNNVDVVDPVADPT
+359 DVVDPIADPT
-373 QTYQEYGVTLTP
+373 QVYKEYGLKMTP
-385 MTTALKNQYDA
+385 MTTALKRTYDA
-396 VILCVRHDIFNG
+396 VLLCVRHDVFSDF
-408 IDISAMIKDKKQ
+408 DIRSLIKER

-426 KSFLSDDV
+426 KSFLSDDL

>member
-1 MILKKAIMKTKEK
+1 MRARVKV
-14 EKKPVIGI
+14 KPVIGI

-32 ACLFASKYKVIG
+32 ACLFAKKYTVIG
-44 YDMNVT
+44 YDMNRT
-50 RINQLSEGYDKGG
+50 RINQLREGVDKGG
-63 DFDKEFLLKLLKKN
+63 DFDKKYLLRLQRHR
-77 LHPTFRQED
+77 LHPTSNRED
-86 LKQCNFYVV
+86 LMQCNFYVV

-101 DENNQPDLTFVISA
+101 DENNQPDLTYVISA
-115 SQTIGQV
+115 SQTVGQV
-122 ISKGDIVVYESTVYP
+122 ISKGDVVVYESTVYP

-146 EIARVSGLRFGKD
+146 EIEKVSGLKFNRD

-167 RIDPSNKEHTI
+167 RIDPSNKQHTI

-206 GTCLASSIKA
+206 GTCLAASIKA

-277 DPYYLITKANMLGV
+277 DPYYLITKAQMLGV
-291 DSELISAARHVNDS
+291 DSELISAARHVNDT
-305 LPEHIVNRLVQTMAK
+305 LPEHIVNRLVQTMADEK
-320 ERIKVRNASV
+320 IPIKDASV
-330 LVLGFTFKEN
+330 LILGFTFKEN

-349 FDIYSQLNLY
+349 YDIYQRLSLH
-359 VNNVDVVDPVADPT
+359 VGKIDVVDPIADPT
-373 QTYQEYGVTLTP
+373 QVYKEYGLKMTP
-385 MTTALKNQYDA
+385 MTTALKRTYDA
-396 VILCVRHDIFNG
+396 VLLCVRHDVFSDF
-408 IDISAMIKDKKQ
+408 DIRSLIRER

-426 KSFLSDDV
+426 KSFLSDDL

>member
-1 MILKKAIMKTKEK
+1 MRTRAKV
-14 EKKPVIGI
+14 KPVIGI

-32 ACLFASKYKVIG
+32 ACLFATKYTVIG
-44 YDMNVT
+44 YDMNRT
-50 RINQLSEGYDKGG
+50 RINQLREGVDKGG
-63 DFDKEFLLKLLKKN
+63 DFDKKFLLRLQRHR
-77 LHPTFRQED
+77 LHPTSNRED
-86 LKQCNFYVV
+86 LMQCNFYVV

-101 DENNQPDLTFVISA
+101 DENNQPDLTYVISA
-115 SQTIGQV
+115 SQTVGQV
-122 ISKGDIVVYESTVYP
+122 ISKGDVVVYESTVYP
-137 GVTEDVCVP
+137 GVTEGVCVP
-146 EIARVSGLRFGKD
+146 EIEKVSGLKFNRD

-167 RIDPSNKEHTI
+167 RIDPSNKQHTI

-206 GTCLASSIKA
+206 GTCLAASIKA

-277 DPYYLITKANMLGV
+277 DPYYLITKAQMLGV
-291 DSELISAARHVNDS
+291 DSELISAARHVNDT
-305 LPEHIVNRLVQTMAK
+305 LPEHIVNRLVQTMADEK
-320 ERIKVRNASV
+320 IPIKDASV
-330 LVLGFTFKEN
+330 LILGFTFKEN

-349 FDIYSQLNLY
+349 YDIYQRLSLHAGKI
-359 VNNVDVVDPVADPT
+359 DVVDPIADPT
-373 QTYQEYGVTLTP
+373 QVYKEYGLKMTP
-385 MTTALKNQYDA
+385 MTTALKRTYDA
-396 VILCVRHDIFNG
+396 VLLCVRHDVFSDF
-408 IDISAMIKDKKQ
+408 DIRSLIRER

-426 KSFLSDDV
+426 KSFLSDDL